1 MKDPMFNNPNVR
13 QRLHGLV
20 KRLTANIGLHDDMM
34 QEALIHLWQTGE
46 RRPGQ
51 RPAWYVQACRLHLQ
65 NYLRLGRSVDSGK
78 HFVTGLR
85 EAMNGH
91 DSDEV
96 PHQLHT
102 NGEFWEEVNARDL
115 LSILSPWLTPV
126 EKKVLDCL
134 ADGLSAREIAKRLN
148 VSHTRVINCRR
159 QIVILALRS
168 GIAPL
173 GNHSPRKNVSTT

>member
-1 MKDPMFNNPNVR
+1 MFDNPNVR

-20 KRLTANIGLHDDMM
+20 KRLTANNGLHDDMM

-65 NYLRLGRSVDSGK
+65 NYLRLGRSVDSRK
-78 HFVTGLR
+78 HLVAGLP
-85 EAMNGH
+85 EAVDGH

-102 NGEFWEEVNARDL
+102 NGEFWDEVNARDL

-134 ADGLSAREIAKRLN
+134 ADGLSAREIAKR
-148 VSHTRVINCRR
+148 VSISHTKVITCRH
-159 QIVILALRS
+159 QIVMLALKL
-168 GIAPL
+168 GVTPL
-173 GNHSPRKNVSTT
+173 GKRSPQKKRAETTAQ